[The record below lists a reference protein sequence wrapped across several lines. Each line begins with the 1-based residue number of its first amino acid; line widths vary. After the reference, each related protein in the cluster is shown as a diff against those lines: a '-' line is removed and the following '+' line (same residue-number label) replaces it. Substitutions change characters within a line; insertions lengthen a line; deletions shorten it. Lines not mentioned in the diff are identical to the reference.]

1 MNKERIQRRQ
11 AKTRGQ
17 RLLNIMKEEF
27 NVSPRM
33 AQELLLEAETCL
45 IGESKTLRP
54 GQMRAILVQ
63 EGARHGRALSQLPT
77 KEVVWTVDAGAEDEQ
92 VRQEHGSVALRRTRI
107 QRLLSEAVEQGAAAS
122 QEDLAQAL
130 HVSVRTI
137 KRDCQALQQTGIV
150 LPTRGQLQGIGRGQ
164 THKGQIVGLWLQ
176 GSTYDQVARRTQH
189 SLTSIKRY
197 VQAFVRTVQL
207 QQQGFTTEE
216 ICLILQVNPRLVAEY
231 LSIHAEHDSSFCRQ
245 RLAEE
250 LARFGVA
257 QQVGKRGVR

>member
-17 RLLNIMKEEF
+17 RFLNMMKEEF

-33 AQELLLEAETCL
+33 AQELLREAETCL
-45 IGESKTLRP
+45 VGESKTLKP
-54 GQMRAILVQ
+54 GQMQVILVQ
-63 EGARHGRALSQLPT
+63 QGVGHGQPLSQLPT
-77 KEVVWTVDAGAEDEQ
+77 KEVVWTVDAGSEDEQ
-92 VRQEHGSVALRRTRI
+92 VRQQHGRVALRRTRI

-137 KRDCQALQQTGIV
+137 KRDCQALQQTGV
-150 LPTRGQLQGIGRGQ
+150 MLPTRGQLQGIGRGQ

-176 GSTYDQVARRTQH
+176 GSTYDQVAQRTQH

-207 QQQGFTTEE
+207 QQHGFPTEE
-216 ICLILQVNPRLVAEY
+216 ISLILQVGSRLIDEY
-231 LSIHAEHDSSFCRQ
+231 LGIHAKHDSAFCRQ

-250 LARFGVA
+250 LTRFGVT
-257 QQVGKRGVR
+257 QQVEKRGVR